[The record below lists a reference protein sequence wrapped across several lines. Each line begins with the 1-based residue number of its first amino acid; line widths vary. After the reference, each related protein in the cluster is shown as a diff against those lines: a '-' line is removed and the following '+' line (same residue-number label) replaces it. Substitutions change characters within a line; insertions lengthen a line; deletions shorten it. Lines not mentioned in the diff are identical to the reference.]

1 MMLRRLPVIPTLL
14 VLLAV
19 GVMLRLGLWQL
30 DRMHEKEALLARYA
44 AAQSLSADAPW
55 PRDAAEAERVY
66 YRHATIRCLRVG
78 AITPMAGTSASGQ
91 AGIAHVATCDLA
103 DGGKANVV
111 LGWSRDP
118 APRQWDG
125 GEVVGL
131 IAPGGDAGP
140 RLVADPPLA
149 GLEANAR
156 PDPASMPNNH
166 LSYAVQ
172 WFLFAAV
179 ALVIYALAVRK
190 RLAGPGREG

>member
-1 MMLRRLPVIPTLL
+1 MLRRIPLIPTVL

-19 GVMLRLGLWQL
+19 GVMLRLGLWQI

-44 AAQSLSADAPW
+44 AAKTLSADAPW
-55 PRDAAEAERVY
+55 PRNEAEAEQVY
-66 YRHATIRCLRVG
+66 YRHAAIRCSRVTS
-78 AITPMAGTSASGQ
+78 ITPMAGTNARGESGLSQ
-91 AGIAHVATCDLA
+91 VARCDLGEGA
-103 DGGKANVV
+103 SANVV

-118 APRQWDG
+118 APRQWTG
-125 GEVVGL
+125 GVVAGL

-140 RLVADPPLA
+140 RLIADPPLA

-156 PDPASMPNNH
+156 PDPSTIPNNH

-172 WFLFAAV
+172 WFLFALV
-179 ALVIYALAVRK
+179 ALVIYALALRK

>member
-1 MMLRRLPVIPTLL
+1 MLRRLPILPTIV

-30 DRMHEKEALLARYA
+30 DRLEQKESMLVHYA
-44 AAQSLSADAPW
+44 QAQTVSADVLW
-55 PRDAAEAERVY
+55 PREAKQAQRAY
-66 YRHATIRCLRVG
+66 YRHATIRCVSVG
-78 AITPMAGTSASGQ
+78 PITPMAGINDKGQSGL
-91 AGIAHVATCDLA
+91 AHVATCNLEQ
-103 DGGKANVV
+103 GGKALVV

-118 APRQWDG
+118 APRPWNG
-125 GEVVGL
+125 GEVAGV

-156 PDPASMPNNH
+156 ADPSTIANNH

-172 WFLFAAV
+172 WFLFAFV
-179 ALVIYALAVRK
+179 ALVIYALALRK
-190 RLAGPGREG
+190 RLAGQGEDR